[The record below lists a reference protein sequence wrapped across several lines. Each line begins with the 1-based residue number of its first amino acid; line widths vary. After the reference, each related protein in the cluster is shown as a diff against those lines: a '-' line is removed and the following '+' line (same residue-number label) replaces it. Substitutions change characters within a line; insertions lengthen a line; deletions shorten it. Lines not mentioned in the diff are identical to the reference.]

1 MYIKCIS
8 FLLKFVFRS
17 TACGFHLG
25 AGYVGMMAAP
35 WLAVWLKKFSRSLPF
50 YSLGGVTIFASLL
63 MLKIGETNGKKLDEK
78 MEEGTT
84 KENTKQQ
91 SFKGA
96 FENIAYSM
104 EAVNKNKKTESDK
117 P

>member
-1 MYIKCIS
+1 
-8 FLLKFVFRS
+8 
-17 TACGFHLG
+17 
-25 AGYVGMMAAP
+25 
-35 WLAVWLKKFSRSLPF
+35 
-50 YSLGGVTIFASLL
+50 

-84 KENTKQQ
+84 EENTKQQ

-104 EAVNKNKKTESDK
+104 EAVNNNKKTESDK

>member
-25 AGYVGMMAAP
+25 SGYVGMMAAP

-63 MLKIGETNGKKLDEK
+63 TLKIGETNGKKLDEK

-84 KENTKQQ
+84 EENTKQQ
-91 SFKGA
+91 SFKDA
-96 FENIAYSM
+96 FENIAYSI
-104 EAVNKNKKTESDK
+104 EAVNNNKKTESDK